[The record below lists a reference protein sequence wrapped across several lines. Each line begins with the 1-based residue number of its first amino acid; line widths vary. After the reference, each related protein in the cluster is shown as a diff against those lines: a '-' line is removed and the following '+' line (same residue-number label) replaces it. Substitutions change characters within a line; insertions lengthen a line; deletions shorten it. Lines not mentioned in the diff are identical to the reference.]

1 MKKSIFLLFAIIA
14 MCLSSCSDN
23 DKNNE
28 DVYYSYISGTYS
40 PSSTSLKLEA
50 TFNGSAIT
58 STTSNVAFSTKDNKT
73 ADITINNIVTN
84 NASVKLTNVQLVE
97 NKSQGGYDFSG
108 SQTISSGTLKYT
120 GNVVL
125 GCLTL
130 TLTTK

>member
-14 MCLSSCSDN
+14 MCLSSCSD
-23 DKNNE
+23 KK
-28 DVYYSYISGTYS
+28 DVGDMYYTYISGTY
-40 PSSTSLKLEA
+40 TSASNYYKLDA
-50 TFNGSAIT
+50 TFNGYPVT
-58 STTSNVAFSTKDNKT
+58 STNANVVFSTHDNKT

-108 SQTISSGTLKYT
+108 SQTISSGTLKYS